1 MILDTNA
8 LSAFVDGDTGVGN
21 VPREQ
26 ARGPSG
32 NRARRV
38 HPDSRSAFRPRP
50 GYRTEKLVNADAMTP
65 SQRQATRILFIGNS
79 YTTRNGLPRL
89 LVELAADAQT
99 PIPVEVATVFAGGA
113 SLRRH
118 WNAGIAQK
126 TLASA
131 PWDYVVLQEQSP
143 LPWRN
148 PQRYHESVRL
158 FAGEI
163 GKSDAKIALY
173 LTWSRKDAPEKQ
185 QLITRAVEEIGAEV
199 GARVVPVGPAWHAAM
214 QADRNIALYTDDG
227 SHPTT
232 AGSYLAACVF
242 VVSLFGERPIGWS
255 VSDRLQLDRAAA
267 STLQEIAWAFR
278 APLEQSV
285 RRRPT
290 ASMRGH

>member
-32 NRARRV
+32 NSALRV

-185 QLITRAVEEIGAEV
+185 QLITRAVEAIGAEV
-199 GARVVPVGPAWHAAM
+199 GARGV
-214 QADRNIALYTDDG
+214 
-227 SHPTT
+227 
-232 AGSYLAACVF
+232 
-242 VVSLFGERPIGWS
+242 
-255 VSDRLQLDRAAA
+255 
-267 STLQEIAWAFR
+267 
-278 APLEQSV
+278 
-285 RRRPT
+285 
-290 ASMRGH
+290 